1 MWGLGTKRAVE
12 IQVLAE
18 EWTGYKKRHV
28 CVALHHLVQA
38 AQAQARGSGRKRQGE
53 LEWLGAGEDVTAG

>member
-1 MWGLGTKRAVE
+1 MWGFGTKRVVE

-18 EWTGYKKRHV
+18 KWTGYKKGHV

-38 AQAQARGSGRKRQGE
+38 AQAQARGSGRKGQGE
-53 LEWLGAGEDVTAG
+53 LEWPGVGEDVTAG